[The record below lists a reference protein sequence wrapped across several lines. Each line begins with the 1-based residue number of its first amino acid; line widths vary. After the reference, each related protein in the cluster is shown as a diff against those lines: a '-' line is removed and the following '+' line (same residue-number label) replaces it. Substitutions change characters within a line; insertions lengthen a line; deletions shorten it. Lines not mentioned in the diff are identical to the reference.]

1 MENDSGTGLPASI
14 EAAWGVRERPTKGPK
29 PGLSLE
35 RIIDAAVAIA
45 SAEGLAAVSMNRVA
59 KELGAGPMSLYR
71 YVTAKDEL
79 VSLMEDSAFGPPP
92 EISAEKDWRAG
103 LTEWAWTIRAAYRRH
118 PWSLGIPISAP
129 PITPNQVAWL
139 ELGLSCLRDT
149 GLAEHEKMST
159 VLLLSGYVRND
170 STVMVAVYRSFEKS
184 GEASAD
190 EWMATYARRLAK
202 LADRERFPALHAVLD
217 AGVLERADDPDDE
230 FIFGLERVLDGI
242 EALMTRRSAS

>member
-79 VSLMEDSAFGPPP
+79 VSLMEDTAFGQPP
-92 EISAEKDWRAG
+92 ELGTGHDWRAG
-103 LTEWAWTIRAAYRRH
+103 LTEWAWAIRASYQRN
-118 PWSLGIPISAP
+118 PWSLGIPVSAP

-139 ELGLSCLRDT
+139 ERGLHYLRDT
-149 GLAEHEKMST
+149 GLAEHEKLST

-170 STVMVAVYRSFEKS
+170 STVMVAVYRSFETS
-184 GEASAD
+184 GAASGD

-202 LADRERFPALHAVLD
+202 LTDRERFPALRAVLD
-217 AGVLERADDPDDE
+217 AGVLERADDPDEE
-230 FIFGLERVLDGI
+230 FVFGLERVLDGV
-242 EALMTRRSAS
+242 ETLVTRRS

>member
-1 MENDSGTGLPASI
+1 MENESGTGLPASI

-71 YVTAKDEL
+71 YVAAKEEL
-79 VSLMEDSAFGPPP
+79 VALMEDTAFGPPP
-92 EISAEKDWRAG
+92 ELSAGKDWRAG
-103 LTEWAWTIRAAYRRH
+103 LTDWARTVQAAYRRH
-118 PWSLGIPISAP
+118 PWTLGVPISAP

-139 ELGLSCLRDT
+139 EMGLRCLRDT
-149 GLAEHEKMST
+149 GLAEYEKMST
-159 VLLLSGYVRND
+159 VLLLAGYVRNE
-170 STVMVAVYRSFEKS
+170 STVMMAVYRSFETS

-190 EWMATYARRLAK
+190 AWMANYAARLTK

-217 AGVLERADDPDDE
+217 AGVLERADDPDEE
-230 FIFGLERVLDGI
+230 FVFGLDRVLDGVETLI
-242 EALMTRRSAS
+242 ARRSGS